1 MWLAKGYEN
10 LVPGLVDQVS
20 IMGSVRQ
27 SRRQELAQLELQ
39 LASVSRQLDEIEKR
53 ALGKQAIGESEAT
66 EIGRL
71 SASTSENT
79 ETRFAACVASGLS
92 KIRPV

>member
-1 MWLAKGYEN
+1 
-10 LVPGLVDQVS
+10 
-20 IMGSVRQ
+20 MGSLRQ

-39 LASVSRQLDEIEKR
+39 LASVSRLLDEIEKR
-53 ALGKQAIGESEAT
+53 SLSKQAVGGSEALAMD
-66 EIGRL
+66 RL
-71 SASTSENT
+71 SDSASENT